1 MSMPT
6 SSSYISAFA
15 SLKCLDWTFHHIMSS
30 ADGSP
35 LSIAQQTAFITAD
48 INSILIL
55 QLLFGIYTGLF
66 PATIYAYIHKENRAR
81 ARDMIVIG
89 STVMLYGVTAVN
101 VLCNWIYKSTVYCTL
116 GATRLD
122 IFIGSTGGEMIIAE
136 QIILVTTT
144 YVVFLLADS
153 LLVWRCFHSCGRSFR
168 QSLLPIALLVVEI
181 VLVIS
186 ASVYGCLMT
195 AAPNFGTH
203 QRAQIFDRV
212 SAAAYFSV
220 AATSLTSTGVI
231 CVQIWR
237 HTALNTRSRKNYRTV
252 INALVESSALYTVA
266 VLLSAFLNSVVPMDD
281 DISFTLFITS
291 TYVDVTTQIISGLA
305 PTLMIARLFVSSSRE
320 DSEFSS
326 AHLPSELIDR
336 ATHPNGTNI
345 TNVEAALE
353 IQHGV
358 SIGVREDE
366 SDEINMVARA
376 EHQCEDGRENGLET
390 LAQ

>member
-1 MSMPT
+1 
-6 SSSYISAFA
+6 
-15 SLKCLDWTFHHIMSS
+15 MSS

-89 STVMLYGVTAVN
+89 STVMLYGITALN

-116 GATRLD
+116 GVTRLD
-122 IFIGSTGGEMIIAE
+122 IYIGSTGGDMIVAE

-153 LLVWRCFHSCGRSFR
+153 LLRTPRSETG
-168 QSLLPIALLVVEI
+168 P
-181 VLVIS
+181 
-186 ASVYGCLMT
+186 ASSSQTVRVRTEVQNAT
-195 AAPNFGTH
+195 AAT
-203 QRAQIFDRV
+203 
-212 SAAAYFSV
+212 
-220 AATSLTSTGVI
+220 L
-231 CVQIWR
+231 
-237 HTALNTRSRKNYRTV
+237 V

-281 DISFTLFITS
+281 DISFTPFITS

-320 DSEFSS
+320 DTEFSS

-336 ATHPNGTNI
+336 ATYPNGTNI

-358 SIGVREDE
+358 SIGLGEDE
-366 SDEINMVARA
+366 SDEIKMVARA
-376 EHQCEDGRENGLET
+376 EHQREAERTDSRPLLNDTTDHGKFQLFPGPIPSDFPKS
-390 LAQ
+390 Q